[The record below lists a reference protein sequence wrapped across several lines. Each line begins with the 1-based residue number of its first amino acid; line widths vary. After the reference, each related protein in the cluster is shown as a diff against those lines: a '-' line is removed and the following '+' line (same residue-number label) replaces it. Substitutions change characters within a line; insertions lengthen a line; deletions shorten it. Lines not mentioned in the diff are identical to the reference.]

1 MTKSHITSGLAAALM
16 AVAAAALP
24 SAPALADIQFFTGPG
39 SVQPDEN
46 VLLNKDTTGMTVFG
60 DTNQS
65 GLSVTFEGMEDLTLP
80 AAGQARIE
88 AVDGGFQWLNFY
100 LTDPLLAFGE
110 VEFNIDASADGS
122 GTITFFDQ
130 FGNDFAND
138 VTLSG
143 SGQNFFAARGING
156 QLISRVLIETGVDMD
171 DVQQVRLG
179 PISAIPEA
187 HVWLMMIAGFGLVGW
202 QLRRRP
208 SLASAIG

>member
-1 MTKSHITSGLAAALM
+1 MTEADPPQMVNRLARDVLGTGGRGDTEEAYPMTKSHITSGFAAAMM

-88 AVDGGFQWLNFY
+88 AVDGGFELQIGRALCR
-100 LTDPLLAFGE
+100 ARM
-110 VEFNIDASADGS
+110 
-122 GTITFFDQ
+122 
-130 FGNDFAND
+130 
-138 VTLSG
+138 
-143 SGQNFFAARGING
+143 GQ
-156 QLISRVLIETGVDMD
+156 
-171 DVQQVRLG
+171 
-179 PISAIPEA
+179 
-187 HVWLMMIAGFGLVGW
+187 
-202 QLRRRP
+202 
-208 SLASAIG
+208 